1 MNLAT
6 LIRQKRET
14 FLTRDERDKMLNI
27 LKGVAK
33 AALGDD
39 HEISDGTL
47 NQLLLEDKNILEATK
62 AYKVGLE
69 NNDKAAGLASLH
81 NLLMLLGKARWD
93 LADDD
98 NDHAI
103 VMIVMMMIKAR

>member
-14 FLTRDERDKMLNI
+14 FLTGDERDKMLNT
-27 LKGVAK
+27 LKA
-33 AALGDD
+33 AAETALGDD

-62 AYKVGLE
+62 AHKVGKE
-69 NNDKAAGLASLH
+69 NDDKAAVAATGH
-81 NLLMLLGKARWD
+81 NLLMLLGKARCD

-98 NDHAI
+98 NDHVI
-103 VMIVMMMIKAR
+103 VMIDSDDND